1 VTKKK
6 EDKMR
11 PCRST
16 ASRTPKKKAVPL
28 YQADLDPATDAW
40 VTAFFI
46 ENHLDYYSY
55 PDQVASPEQIRFMV
69 RTEPE
74 DRYYPCTDQVFEA
87 IIFRNNSALLQEA
100 YQKIYQR
107 MLHLIDEQIEDE
119 REKQYLKALVSIKYR
134 HETRDEFMIPSRL
147 EKRLMKIFINRTQ
160 IEDPCLF
167 TKISRNQRVH
177 AALNSRAYQNAIN
190 SLDSGEFATLPQTL
204 AEFKNIL
211 ELLELKRLLTL
222 CVEKRLWED
231 DGSVSFKETDY
242 QAFFSRQITGDGWTP
257 LLDFLGLGT
266 IGGIKGKAQ
275 PRKILWLADQ
285 AGEFMVDIAI
295 IRHLAK
301 RGHKIVIAFKE
312 APIFTT
318 IDFYDAQEDA
328 VLRKELANA
337 LWIKDR
343 RLGKNEL
350 IRILRSE
357 ENIIVVS
364 DGSRETLNLLLCS
377 TAFAR
382 TFKEVDGVISRGVYQ
397 RRHFFETRFQ
407 FTQDIFN
414 ISAGPDHSVDIRYK
428 PRHPSVIKFSHEEL
442 EKRASAI
449 IARMDEAKRKGM
461 IVMFYSGI
469 IGSIPGKLKVA
480 QQVMNTFIGHL
491 KEQSSKTF
499 IINPSEYFETGMDA
513 DDLMY
518 MWEIVQRSG
527 LIDIWRFQSYDDI
540 FKSFQLMSKKVPPEW
555 VGKDA
560 TYSTGCTKEMKI
572 ALDVQQKNPEM
583 QIIGPSREKFM
594 RRGEY
599 GIGKLYDQSLQKY
612 QP

>member
-1 VTKKK
+1 MPPKK
-6 EDKMR
+6 ETAMR
-11 PCRST
+11 P
-16 ASRTPKKKAVPL
+16 SRPAAPKAKAVPL
-28 YQADLDPATDAW
+28 YQTDLDPATDAW

-46 ENHLDYYSY
+46 ENHLDYFSY

-107 MLHLIDEQIEDE
+107 MLQLIDEQIEDE

-147 EKRLMKIFINRTQ
+147 EKRLLKIFINRTQ

-167 TKISRNQRVH
+167 TKICRNQKVY
-177 AALNSRAYQNAIN
+177 AALNSKAYQTALN
-190 SLDSGEFATLPQTL
+190 SLDSGEFTTLPQTL
-204 AEFKNIL
+204 AEVKNIM
-211 ELLELKRLLTL
+211 EQLELKRLLTL
-222 CVEKRLWED
+222 CVENRLWESEED
-231 DGSVSFKETDY
+231 ASFNEADY
-242 QAFFSRQITGDGWTP
+242 RAVFARPITGDGWTP
-257 LLDFLGLGT
+257 LLDFLGLGSDSR
-266 IGGIKGKAQ
+266 IKGKTLS
-275 PRKILWLADQ
+275 RKILWLADQ
-285 AGEFMVDIAI
+285 AGEFMVDLAI

-301 RGHKIVIAFKE
+301 LGHKIVIALKE

-318 IDFYDAQEDA
+318 VDFYDVQEDVA
-328 VLRKELANA
+328 LRNQLGNA

-343 RLGKNEL
+343 RMSKNQL
-350 IRILRSE
+350 IRILRSD

-364 DGSRETLNLLLCS
+364 DGSREILNLALCS

-382 TFKEVDGVISRGVYQ
+382 TFKEVDGVISRGIDQ

-414 ISAGPDHSVDIRYK
+414 ISAGPDHSVDVRYK

-449 IARMDEAKRKGM
+449 IARMEEARNKGM
-461 IVMFYSGI
+461 TVMFYSGI

-480 QQVMNTFIGHL
+480 QQVMNVFIGHL
-491 KEQSSKTF
+491 KDQSAKTF

-540 FKSFQLMSKKVPPEW
+540 FKAFQLMGKKVPPEW

-572 ALDVQQKNPEM
+572 ALDVQHDNPEM

-599 GIGKLYDQSLQKY
+599 GIGKLYDQRLQKC

>member
-1 VTKKK
+1 MPPKK
-6 EDKMR
+6 ETSMR
-11 PCRST
+11 PRRPS
-16 ASRTPKKKAVPL
+16 APKAKAVPL
-28 YQADLDPATDAW
+28 YQANLDPATDAW

-69 RTEPE
+69 CTEPE
-74 DRYYPCTDQVFEA
+74 DRYYPCTDQVFDA

-107 MLHLIDEQIEDE
+107 MLQLIDEQIEDE

-147 EKRLMKIFINRTQ
+147 EKRLLKIFINRTQ

-167 TKISRNQRVH
+167 TKICRNQRVF
-177 AALNSRAYQNAIN
+177 AALNSKAYQIALN
-190 SLDSGEFATLPQTL
+190 SLDSGEFTTLPKTL
-204 AEFKNIL
+204 AEVKNIL
-211 ELLELKRLLTL
+211 EQLELKRLLTL
-222 CVEKRLWED
+222 CVENRLWESEED
-231 DGSVSFKETDY
+231 PSFKEADY
-242 QAFFSRQITGDGWTP
+242 RAVFARPVTGNGWTP
-257 LLDFLGLGT
+257 LLDFLGLGSDSR
-266 IGGIKGKAQ
+266 IKGKTL

-285 AGEFMVDIAI
+285 AGEFMVDLAI

-301 RGHKIVIAFKE
+301 LGHKIVIALKE

-318 IDFYDAQEDA
+318 VDFYDVQEDVA
-328 VLRKELANA
+328 LRIQLGSA

-343 RLGKNEL
+343 RLSKNQL
-350 IRILRSE
+350 IRILRSD

-364 DGSRETLNLLLCS
+364 DGSREILNLALCS

-382 TFKEVDGVISRGVYQ
+382 TFKEVDGVISRGIDQ

-414 ISAGPDHSVDIRYK
+414 ISAGPDHSVDVRYK

-449 IARMDEAKRKGM
+449 IARMEEARNKGM
-461 IVMFYSGI
+461 TVMFYSGI

-480 QQVMNTFIGHL
+480 QQVMNVFIGHL
-491 KEQSSKTF
+491 KEQSAKTF
-499 IINPSEYFETGMDA
+499 IINPSEYFEPGMDA

-540 FKSFQLMSKKVPPEW
+540 FKAFQLMGKKVPPEW

-572 ALDVQQKNPEM
+572 ALDVQHDNPEM

-599 GIGKLYDQSLQKY
+599 GIGKLYDQRLQKY